1 MNRRPPNVTLT
12 DTLFPYTT
20 LFRSV
25 LRSLTQLYPEVDLDI
40 HFMYS
45 EIACEG
51 VLAGKLELGI
61 VTLPSQPIA
70 QLAMQTIWPD
80 PLSVVV
86 APNHPLLGKR
96 RLRLHDLADH
106 PAVFPDENTYTR
118 RIVTQ
123 ALQQHDL
130 TPRIRLTTNYL
141 ETLKM
146 RVGIGL
152 GWSVLPDSVIDDS
165 IRRLPVPALVMHR
178 DLGCVWHQ
186 HRTASAAA
194 RALRAELNH
203 LPTGLPD

>member
-1 MNRRPPNVTLT
+1 MRISDWSSDVCSS
-12 DTLFPYTT
+12 D
-20 LFRSV
+20 
-25 LRSLTQLYPEVDLDI
+25 
-40 HFMYS
+40 
-45 EIACEG
+45 
-51 VLAGKLELGI
+51 
-61 VTLPSQPIA
+61 
-70 QLAMQTIWPD
+70 
-80 PLSVVV
+80 
-86 APNHPLLGKR
+86 LLGKR

-146 RVGIGL
+146 LVGIGL

-178 DLGCVWHQ
+178 DIGCVWHQ
-186 HRTASAAA
+186 HRTASAA
-194 RALRAELNH
+194 RSEEHTSELQS
-203 LPTGLPD
+203 LMRSSYDGFSV